1 MERKRIKPM
10 SHFVLSQ
17 EEKVALIEAKIAR
30 TEEYIRSLA
39 ALAEKQATARGAK
52 YPSRW
57 QVVGG
62 HEGNWY
68 IFWPD
73 YLW

>member
-39 ALAEKQATARGAK
+39 ELAKAKDPARGSK
-52 YPSRW
+52 YPSR
-57 QVVGG
+57 
-62 HEGNWY
+62 
-68 IFWPD
+68 
-73 YLW
+73 

>member
-52 YPSRW
+52 YPSR
-57 QVVGG
+57 
-62 HEGNWY
+62 
-68 IFWPD
+68 
-73 YLW
+73 